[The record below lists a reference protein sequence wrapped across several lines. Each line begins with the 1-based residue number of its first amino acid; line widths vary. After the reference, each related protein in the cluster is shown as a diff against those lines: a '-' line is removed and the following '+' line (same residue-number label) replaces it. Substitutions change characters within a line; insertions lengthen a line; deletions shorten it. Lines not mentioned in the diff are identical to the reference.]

1 MTGEGDFLALTLAL
15 RRSVRRRLV
24 TTVPWVPLALLR
36 LLPAVTRAV
45 LVRLLALPAGAGVRL
60 ADLAPWLRVPAADV
74 RRTADTLAA
83 LCLVERRAGDVLAL
97 APRVV
102 AALQPAVL
110 ADTAPAW
117 QAPCAP
123 PPSTADPA
131 DPAALAADL
140 AAHAHA
146 RMTALQEYVVSRGDS
161 GNRQGF
167 VSSDSA
173 TASVATMGTTA
184 TATATAIATVAT
196 RATPAPSQCLL
207 RGREPEEQPGEVLA
221 LLDQAGLFDS
231 PARALNSAGFQFL
244 LTDTRAQIRTLLAA
258 GVRQPLRACAAD
270 APKAAR
276 KAAAQRAA
284 AALALVLRLMFL
296 APAQPYSTR
305 DLDDTQ
311 RALLALL
318 HELCLVRLDAA
329 HAVFWPAPLLTDAL
343 TLGNATAE
351 TTSSTTTAATAAT
364 GERRGSV
371 IVEPNRHVYG
381 YGLTALEEALLQL
394 FCDKCHALPG
404 GGLFVGTLSR
414 QSVRRA
420 LARGITCQQIAQF
433 LHVNAHPQ
441 CHARHYVIPENIVDQ
456 MRLWEDETRYLTT
469 TFAYYF
475 QDFASPAHYAA
486 ARDAA
491 RTANG
496 LLWHDDAA
504 QRLCVA
510 PHAVAAL
517 SAYISNTPL
526 QLPPPGASATTVS

>member
-1 MTGEGDFLALTLAL
+1 MTGEGGFLELTLAL

-36 LLPAVTRAV
+36 LLPEVTRAV
-45 LVRLLALPAGAGVRL
+45 LVRLLALPAGAAVRL
-60 ADLAPWLRVPAADV
+60 ADLAQWLRVPAADV
-74 RRTADTLAA
+74 RRVADTLAA
-83 LCLVERRAGDVLAL
+83 LCLVERRAADVLAL
-97 APRVV
+97 APRVL
-102 AALQPAVL
+102 AALQPCVL
-110 ADTAPAW
+110 ADTAPPW
-117 QAPCAP
+117 QAPCAVP
-123 PPSTADPA
+123 PGAD
-131 DPAALAADL
+131 AAD
-140 AAHAHA
+140 AAELDTHAHA
-146 RMTALQEYVVSRGDS
+146 RMAALQEYVVSRGDA
-161 GNRQGF
+161 GTRQG
-167 VSSDSA
+167 VQGNAPGS
-173 TASVATMGTTA
+173 TAGGAQKQEQKGPGTVVRT
-184 TATATAIATVAT
+184 
-196 RATPAPSQCLL
+196 
-207 RGREPEEQPGEVLA
+207 PEEQPGEVLA
-221 LLDQAGLFDS
+221 LLEQAGLFDG

-244 LTDTRAQIRTLLAA
+244 LADTRAQICTLLAA
-258 GVRQPLRACAAD
+258 RVRQPLRACAES
-270 APKAAR
+270 APKHAR

-296 APAQPYSTR
+296 APARPYSTA

-329 HAVFWPAPLLTDAL
+329 RGVFWPAPLLTDAL
-343 TLGNATAE
+343 TLGNATVDSAGR
-351 TTSSTTTAATAAT
+351 T
-364 GERRGSV
+364 GTGGKV

-394 FCDKCHALPG
+394 FCDKCQALPG

-441 CHARHYVIPENIVDQ
+441 CHARHYVLPENIVDQ
-456 MRLWEDETRYLTT
+456 MRLWEDEMRYVTT

-491 RTANG
+491 RAAAG
-496 LLWHDDAA
+496 LLWHADAE

-510 PHAVAAL
+510 PNAIAAI
-517 SAYISNTPL
+517 SPYISNTPL
-526 QLPPPGASATTVS
+526 QLPSLTSNFS